1 MFAVLAVSGCVAVEG
16 GSDPAETDVTEDPGG
31 QASPSSGEEENV
43 MVVTYTSSGF
53 SPATVNVDVG
63 ETVVWRSKTS
73 TPMWVASDRHPV
85 HSKYS
90 GSSLSEHC
98 GGGGGSSFDQCSSG
112 ETYRFTFEKDGTWGY
127 HNHEYASHTGKVVVE

>member
-1 MFAVLAVSGCVAVEG
+1 MNVE
-16 GSDPAETDVTEDPGG
+16 
-31 QASPSSGEEENV
+31 
-43 MVVTYTSSGF
+43 
-53 SPATVNVDVG
+53 VG
-63 ETVVWRSKTS
+63 DTVVWRSETS

-98 GGGGGSSFDQCSSG
+98 GQGGGSSFYQCSSG